1 CSSSQ
6 REERAP
12 HAPAPRCRYMAQVI
26 AVLILGV
33 VPGLSASALLVP
45 AKPTLSSHTVASGTD
60 PRSQGE
66 YDLDVLVRFSHR
78 DLQRAL
84 EEHVNATASAPP
96 RPGAPDHSGHSQRA
110 LQAGHFSVL
119 PDVKTLRPH
128 DSVERSTSHVSAP
141 PDKHPALL
149 RREHPGADG
158 HLADRLVVLPDGHL
172 ARHYRRGR
180 ARIVPPD
187 QLNLTLTG
195 AEPPPVRAG
204 SPGPAG
210 PAGAHLWGEWG
221 PWSRCSRSCTAR
233 RYRTCA
239 QEALCGAEVLKDQA
253 FCYVHGGFCHGWLQ
267 KKALQ
272 QQQVPQTPS
281 GAQYD
286 VLKTSQVADEPNGNA
301 LLPLD
306 GEATEAAEGAGLG
319 AESCGVQNS
328 SFLHTNMLRIV
339 GGATAPRGAW
349 PWQVAVVFCGGT
361 LVSARWVLTAA
372 HCLRRRLYVRVGEHD
387 LSRREGAEYDVKV
400 AEQVAH
406 PRYDA
411 DTVDNDIALLLLWRW
426 PAPYPPVPACLPRP
440 RQPLPPGT
448 ACTILGWGKRRHGA
462 LSGAHQLQQ
471 AEVPVVSQARCR
483 AAYRHVPLTLTRSMV
498 CAGDWRDACAG
509 DSGGPLLCRAGAGPT
524 ARWQVHAV
532 TSFGDGCGAKHRFGI
547 YARVAGHVRWIHSVM
562 RSRPA

>member
-1 CSSSQ
+1 
-6 REERAP
+6 
-12 HAPAPRCRYMAQVI
+12 MALVI

-33 VPGLSASALLVP
+33 VPGLSTTSLLGA

-60 PRSQGE
+60 PGSQGE
-66 YDLDVLVRFSHR
+66 YGLDVLVRFTHR

-84 EEHVNATASAPP
+84 GAHLNTTASVTTTSPPQHPTRQDDDHLDVLPEEHSSRHLDVIAN
-96 RPGAPDHSGHSQRA
+96 GH
-110 LQAGHFSVL
+110 
-119 PDVKTLRPH
+119 P
-128 DSVERSTSHVSAP
+128 TSNL
-141 PDKHPALL
+141 K
-149 RREHPGADG
+149 
-158 HLADRLVVLPDGHL
+158 VLPDGHP

-187 QLNLTLTG
+187 QLNLTLT
-195 AEPPPVRAG
+195 AADPPPVRAL
-204 SPGPAG
+204 PREAPAAA
-210 PAGAHLWGEWG
+210 PHLWGEWG
-221 PWSRCSRSCTAR
+221 PWSHCSRSCTAR

-239 QEALCGAEVLKDQA
+239 HEPLCGREVLKDQA
-253 FCYVHGGFCHGWLQ
+253 YCYVHGGFCHGWLQ

-272 QQQVPQTPS
+272 QQEFLQQPEQQQPPPP
-281 GAQYD
+281 ALYD
-286 VLKTSQVADEPNGNA
+286 VLKKSQVADEPSSNS
-301 LLPLD
+301 LLPHD
-306 GEATEAAEGAGLG
+306 AEAAEGEEPG
-319 AESCGVQNS
+319 AEGCGVHNA

-339 GGATAPRGAW
+339 GGTTAPRGAW
-349 PWQVAVVFCGGT
+349 PWQVAVLNRFKVAFCGGT

-387 LSRREGAEYDVKV
+387 LSRREGGEFDVKV

-411 DTVDNDIALLLLWRW
+411 DTVDNDVALLRLWRW
-426 PAPYPPVPACLPRP
+426 PAPYPAVPACLPRP

-448 ACTILGWGKRRHGA
+448 PCTILGWGKRRHGA
-462 LSGAHQLQQ
+462 LLGAQQLQQ

-509 DSGGPLLCRAGAGPT
+509 DSGGPLLCREPSSGPAGP
-524 ARWQVHAV
+524 AGRWQVHAV

-547 YARVAGHVRWIHSVM
+547 YARVAGHVRWIRSVM
-562 RSRPA
+562 RSRPAR